1 MSTTMLNRSFC
12 HFDGLSES
20 AEVMLWKNG
29 VHDWCMFEKRGHQFL
44 SQSKYESVVAQIRF
58 ARVALSSGLAA
69 WFLDRLK
76 SATKM
81 RVWQAFLEDA
91 TYLDVETT
99 GLGPK
104 DVITSIVTLR
114 HGKVACFVRG
124 INLEAFLAQVRG
136 MSLLVTFNGAAFDI
150 PVIRRDLGVSIQ
162 AGHLDLMH
170 VGRSLGWRGGLKQIE
185 ATLNLPWCTSGRG
198 DGSDAVKW
206 WRDHQLGD
214 HTALPKLLKYNSDD
228 TLVLEHLARALFKDS
243 TSHLPSPIA
252 VPRIPNRSLTIEQT
266 QGIVSNLSQDQ

>member
-29 VHDWCMFEKRGHQFL
+29 VHDWCMFEERGRQFL
-44 SQSKYESVVAQIRF
+44 SQSKYESVVAQIPF
-58 ARVALSSGLAA
+58 ARAALSSRLAA

-76 SATKM
+76 SSLKM

-114 HGKVACFVRG
+114 HGKVAYFVRG
-124 INLEAFLAQVRG
+124 INLEAFLAQVRE
-136 MSLLVTFNGAAFDI
+136 MSLLVTFNGASFDI
-150 PVIRRDLGVSIQ
+150 PMIRRDLGVSLQ

-170 VGRSLGWRGGLKQIE
+170 VGRSLGWRGGLKQVE
-185 ATLNLPWCTSGRG
+185 AKLDLPWCVSERG
-198 DGSDAVKW
+198 DGLDAVKW
-206 WRDHQLGD
+206 WQDHQQGD
-214 HTALPKLLKYNSDD
+214 PAALPKLLKYNADD
-228 TLVLEHLARALFKDS
+228 TLVLEHLARELFRAS
-243 TSHLPSPIA
+243 TAHLPAPIA